1 MKFQAPPPGMI
12 LEVLAAKAQN
22 NSELLAQLE
31 AAQWQAIAMLQQR
44 AAEGELEADEDEDE
58 DVDDPV

>member
-1 MKFQAPPPGMI
+1 MI